1 MKPTTIA
8 SLQKCKQDK
17 KRFATITA
25 YDYSFAKLF
34 ADEGI
39 NVMLVGDSLGM
50 TVQGHDSTLP
60 VTVADIAYHTAAV
73 RRGAPNCLLLADLP
87 FMAYATPEQAF
98 ENAATVMRAGANM
111 VKIEGGEWLVET
123 VQMLTERAVP
133 VCGHLGLTPQ
143 SVNIFGGYKVQGRG
157 DEAGDRLLSDALALE
172 AAGAQLLVLECVPV
186 ELAKRITEALAIPV
200 IGIGAGNV
208 TDGQILVMHDAFGI
222 TGGHIPKFAKNFLA
236 ETGDI
241 RAAVRQYMAE
251 VESGVYP
258 GEEHSFPLRSDVV
271 LIIETLPLLRQ
282 QIRRLRME
290 GKRVALVPTMGNLH
304 DGHMKLV
311 DEAKARA
318 DVVVVSIFVNPMQF
332 DRPEDLARYPRTLQE
347 DCEKLNKRK
356 VDLVFAPSVKE
367 IYPNGTETHTY
378 VDVPGLSTMLE
389 GASRPGHFRGVST
402 IVSKLFNLVQP
413 DIACFGEKDFQQLA
427 LIRKMV
433 ADMGFDIEIVGVP
446 IMRAKDG
453 LALSSR
459 NGYLTAEQRKIAPG
473 LYKVLSSIADKLQ
486 AGERDLDEIIAIA
499 GQELNE
505 KGFRSDDIQIRDADT
520 LLEISENSKRA
531 VILVAAWLGDARLI
545 DNKLVELA

>member
-1 MKPTTIA
+1 
-8 SLQKCKQDK
+8 
-17 KRFATITA
+17 
-25 YDYSFAKLF
+25 
-34 ADEGI
+34 
-39 NVMLVGDSLGM
+39 
-50 TVQGHDSTLP
+50 
-60 VTVADIAYHTAAV
+60 
-73 RRGAPNCLLLADLP
+73 
-87 FMAYATPEQAF
+87 
-98 ENAATVMRAGANM
+98 
-111 VKIEGGEWLVET
+111 
-123 VQMLTERAVP
+123 
-133 VCGHLGLTPQ
+133 
-143 SVNIFGGYKVQGRG
+143 
-157 DEAGDRLLSDALALE
+157 
-172 AAGAQLLVLECVPV
+172 
-186 ELAKRITEALAIPV
+186 
-200 IGIGAGNV
+200 
-208 TDGQILVMHDAFGI
+208 
-222 TGGHIPKFAKNFLA
+222 
-236 ETGDI
+236 
-241 RAAVRQYMAE
+241 
-251 VESGVYP
+251 
-258 GEEHSFPLRSDVV
+258 V

-486 AGERDLDEIIAIA
+486 AGERDLDEIITIA

-505 KGFRSDDIQIRDADT
+505 KGFRADDIQIRDADT
-520 LLEISENSKRA
+520 LLEVSETSKRA

-545 DNKLVELA
+545 DNKMVELA

>member
-1 MKPTTIA
+1 M
-8 SLQKCKQDK
+8 
-17 KRFATITA
+17 
-25 YDYSFAKLF
+25 
-34 ADEGI
+34 
-39 NVMLVGDSLGM
+39 
-50 TVQGHDSTLP
+50 
-60 VTVADIAYHTAAV
+60 
-73 RRGAPNCLLLADLP
+73 
-87 FMAYATPEQAF
+87 
-98 ENAATVMRAGANM
+98 
-111 VKIEGGEWLVET
+111 
-123 VQMLTERAVP
+123 
-133 VCGHLGLTPQ
+133 
-143 SVNIFGGYKVQGRG
+143 
-157 DEAGDRLLSDALALE
+157 
-172 AAGAQLLVLECVPV
+172 
-186 ELAKRITEALAIPV
+186 
-200 IGIGAGNV
+200 
-208 TDGQILVMHDAFGI
+208 
-222 TGGHIPKFAKNFLA
+222 
-236 ETGDI
+236 
-241 RAAVRQYMAE
+241 
-251 VESGVYP
+251 
-258 GEEHSFPLRSDVV
+258 

-402 IVSKLFNLVQP
+402 IVSKLFNLLQP

-505 KGFRSDDIQIRDADT
+505 KGFRADDIQIRDADT
-520 LLEISENSKRA
+520 LLEVSETSKRA

-545 DNKLVELA
+545 DNKMVELA

>member
-1 MKPTTIA
+1 M
-8 SLQKCKQDK
+8 
-17 KRFATITA
+17 
-25 YDYSFAKLF
+25 
-34 ADEGI
+34 
-39 NVMLVGDSLGM
+39 
-50 TVQGHDSTLP
+50 
-60 VTVADIAYHTAAV
+60 
-73 RRGAPNCLLLADLP
+73 
-87 FMAYATPEQAF
+87 
-98 ENAATVMRAGANM
+98 
-111 VKIEGGEWLVET
+111 
-123 VQMLTERAVP
+123 
-133 VCGHLGLTPQ
+133 
-143 SVNIFGGYKVQGRG
+143 
-157 DEAGDRLLSDALALE
+157 
-172 AAGAQLLVLECVPV
+172 
-186 ELAKRITEALAIPV
+186 
-200 IGIGAGNV
+200 
-208 TDGQILVMHDAFGI
+208 
-222 TGGHIPKFAKNFLA
+222 
-236 ETGDI
+236 
-241 RAAVRQYMAE
+241 
-251 VESGVYP
+251 
-258 GEEHSFPLRSDVV
+258 

-486 AGERDLDEIIAIA
+486 AGDRDLDEIITIA

-505 KGFRSDDIQIRDADT
+505 KGFRADDIQIRDADT
-520 LLEISENSKRA
+520 LLEVSETSKRA

-545 DNKLVELA
+545 DNKMVELA

>member
-1 MKPTTIA
+1 M
-8 SLQKCKQDK
+8 
-17 KRFATITA
+17 
-25 YDYSFAKLF
+25 
-34 ADEGI
+34 
-39 NVMLVGDSLGM
+39 
-50 TVQGHDSTLP
+50 
-60 VTVADIAYHTAAV
+60 
-73 RRGAPNCLLLADLP
+73 
-87 FMAYATPEQAF
+87 
-98 ENAATVMRAGANM
+98 
-111 VKIEGGEWLVET
+111 
-123 VQMLTERAVP
+123 
-133 VCGHLGLTPQ
+133 
-143 SVNIFGGYKVQGRG
+143 
-157 DEAGDRLLSDALALE
+157 
-172 AAGAQLLVLECVPV
+172 
-186 ELAKRITEALAIPV
+186 
-200 IGIGAGNV
+200 
-208 TDGQILVMHDAFGI
+208 
-222 TGGHIPKFAKNFLA
+222 
-236 ETGDI
+236 
-241 RAAVRQYMAE
+241 
-251 VESGVYP
+251 
-258 GEEHSFPLRSDVV
+258 

-332 DRPEDLARYPRTLQE
+332 DHPEDLARYPRTLQE

-486 AGERDLDEIIAIA
+486 AGERDLDEIITIA

-505 KGFRSDDIQIRDADT
+505 KGFRADDIQIRDADT
-520 LLEISENSKRA
+520 LLEVSETSKRA

-545 DNKLVELA
+545 DNKMVELA

>member
-1 MKPTTIA
+1 M
-8 SLQKCKQDK
+8 
-17 KRFATITA
+17 
-25 YDYSFAKLF
+25 
-34 ADEGI
+34 
-39 NVMLVGDSLGM
+39 
-50 TVQGHDSTLP
+50 
-60 VTVADIAYHTAAV
+60 
-73 RRGAPNCLLLADLP
+73 
-87 FMAYATPEQAF
+87 
-98 ENAATVMRAGANM
+98 
-111 VKIEGGEWLVET
+111 
-123 VQMLTERAVP
+123 
-133 VCGHLGLTPQ
+133 
-143 SVNIFGGYKVQGRG
+143 
-157 DEAGDRLLSDALALE
+157 
-172 AAGAQLLVLECVPV
+172 
-186 ELAKRITEALAIPV
+186 
-200 IGIGAGNV
+200 
-208 TDGQILVMHDAFGI
+208 
-222 TGGHIPKFAKNFLA
+222 
-236 ETGDI
+236 
-241 RAAVRQYMAE
+241 
-251 VESGVYP
+251 
-258 GEEHSFPLRSDVV
+258 

-389 GASRPGHFRGVST
+389 GASRPGYFRGVST

-486 AGERDLDEIIAIA
+486 AGERDLDEIITIA

-505 KGFRSDDIQIRDADT
+505 KGFRADDIQIRDADT
-520 LLEISENSKRA
+520 LLEVSETSKRA

-545 DNKLVELA
+545 DNKMVELA

>member
-1 MKPTTIA
+1 M
-8 SLQKCKQDK
+8 
-17 KRFATITA
+17 
-25 YDYSFAKLF
+25 
-34 ADEGI
+34 
-39 NVMLVGDSLGM
+39 
-50 TVQGHDSTLP
+50 
-60 VTVADIAYHTAAV
+60 
-73 RRGAPNCLLLADLP
+73 
-87 FMAYATPEQAF
+87 
-98 ENAATVMRAGANM
+98 
-111 VKIEGGEWLVET
+111 
-123 VQMLTERAVP
+123 
-133 VCGHLGLTPQ
+133 
-143 SVNIFGGYKVQGRG
+143 
-157 DEAGDRLLSDALALE
+157 
-172 AAGAQLLVLECVPV
+172 
-186 ELAKRITEALAIPV
+186 
-200 IGIGAGNV
+200 
-208 TDGQILVMHDAFGI
+208 
-222 TGGHIPKFAKNFLA
+222 
-236 ETGDI
+236 
-241 RAAVRQYMAE
+241 
-251 VESGVYP
+251 
-258 GEEHSFPLRSDVV
+258 

-356 VDLVFAPSVKE
+356 VNLVFAPSVKE

-486 AGERDLDEIIAIA
+486 VGERDLDEIITIA

-505 KGFRSDDIQIRDADT
+505 KGFRADDIQIRDADT
-520 LLEISENSKRA
+520 LLEVSETSKRA

-545 DNKLVELA
+545 DNKIVELA

>member
-1 MKPTTIA
+1 M
-8 SLQKCKQDK
+8 
-17 KRFATITA
+17 
-25 YDYSFAKLF
+25 
-34 ADEGI
+34 
-39 NVMLVGDSLGM
+39 
-50 TVQGHDSTLP
+50 
-60 VTVADIAYHTAAV
+60 
-73 RRGAPNCLLLADLP
+73 
-87 FMAYATPEQAF
+87 
-98 ENAATVMRAGANM
+98 
-111 VKIEGGEWLVET
+111 
-123 VQMLTERAVP
+123 
-133 VCGHLGLTPQ
+133 
-143 SVNIFGGYKVQGRG
+143 
-157 DEAGDRLLSDALALE
+157 
-172 AAGAQLLVLECVPV
+172 
-186 ELAKRITEALAIPV
+186 
-200 IGIGAGNV
+200 
-208 TDGQILVMHDAFGI
+208 
-222 TGGHIPKFAKNFLA
+222 
-236 ETGDI
+236 
-241 RAAVRQYMAE
+241 
-251 VESGVYP
+251 
-258 GEEHSFPLRSDVV
+258 

-389 GASRPGHFRGVST
+389 SASRPGHFRGVST

-433 ADMGFDIEIVGVP
+433 ADMGFDIEIVDVP

-505 KGFRSDDIQIRDADT
+505 KGFRADDIQIRDADT
-520 LLEISENSKRA
+520 LLEVSENSKRA

-545 DNKLVELA
+545 DNKIVELV

>member
-1 MKPTTIA
+1 M
-8 SLQKCKQDK
+8 
-17 KRFATITA
+17 
-25 YDYSFAKLF
+25 
-34 ADEGI
+34 
-39 NVMLVGDSLGM
+39 
-50 TVQGHDSTLP
+50 
-60 VTVADIAYHTAAV
+60 
-73 RRGAPNCLLLADLP
+73 
-87 FMAYATPEQAF
+87 
-98 ENAATVMRAGANM
+98 
-111 VKIEGGEWLVET
+111 
-123 VQMLTERAVP
+123 
-133 VCGHLGLTPQ
+133 
-143 SVNIFGGYKVQGRG
+143 
-157 DEAGDRLLSDALALE
+157 
-172 AAGAQLLVLECVPV
+172 
-186 ELAKRITEALAIPV
+186 
-200 IGIGAGNV
+200 
-208 TDGQILVMHDAFGI
+208 
-222 TGGHIPKFAKNFLA
+222 
-236 ETGDI
+236 
-241 RAAVRQYMAE
+241 
-251 VESGVYP
+251 
-258 GEEHSFPLRSDVV
+258 
-271 LIIETLPLLRQ
+271 LIIETLPILRQ

-486 AGERDLDEIIAIA
+486 AGERDLDEIITIA

-505 KGFRSDDIQIRDADT
+505 KGFRADDIQIRDADT
-520 LLEISENSKRA
+520 LLEVSENSKRA

-545 DNKLVELA
+545 DNKIVELV

>member
-1 MKPTTIA
+1 M
-8 SLQKCKQDK
+8 
-17 KRFATITA
+17 
-25 YDYSFAKLF
+25 
-34 ADEGI
+34 
-39 NVMLVGDSLGM
+39 
-50 TVQGHDSTLP
+50 
-60 VTVADIAYHTAAV
+60 
-73 RRGAPNCLLLADLP
+73 
-87 FMAYATPEQAF
+87 
-98 ENAATVMRAGANM
+98 
-111 VKIEGGEWLVET
+111 
-123 VQMLTERAVP
+123 
-133 VCGHLGLTPQ
+133 
-143 SVNIFGGYKVQGRG
+143 
-157 DEAGDRLLSDALALE
+157 
-172 AAGAQLLVLECVPV
+172 
-186 ELAKRITEALAIPV
+186 
-200 IGIGAGNV
+200 
-208 TDGQILVMHDAFGI
+208 
-222 TGGHIPKFAKNFLA
+222 
-236 ETGDI
+236 
-241 RAAVRQYMAE
+241 
-251 VESGVYP
+251 
-258 GEEHSFPLRSDVV
+258 

-311 DEAKARA
+311 DEAKTRA

-356 VDLVFAPSVKE
+356 VDLVFAPSVKD

-402 IVSKLFNLVQP
+402 IVSKLFNLIQP

-486 AGERDLDEIIAIA
+486 AGERDLDEIITIA

-505 KGFRSDDIQIRDADT
+505 KGFRADDIQIRDADT
-520 LLEISENSKRA
+520 LLEVSENSKRV

-545 DNKLVELA
+545 DNKIVELA

>member
-1 MKPTTIA
+1 M
-8 SLQKCKQDK
+8 
-17 KRFATITA
+17 
-25 YDYSFAKLF
+25 
-34 ADEGI
+34 
-39 NVMLVGDSLGM
+39 
-50 TVQGHDSTLP
+50 
-60 VTVADIAYHTAAV
+60 
-73 RRGAPNCLLLADLP
+73 
-87 FMAYATPEQAF
+87 
-98 ENAATVMRAGANM
+98 
-111 VKIEGGEWLVET
+111 
-123 VQMLTERAVP
+123 
-133 VCGHLGLTPQ
+133 
-143 SVNIFGGYKVQGRG
+143 
-157 DEAGDRLLSDALALE
+157 
-172 AAGAQLLVLECVPV
+172 
-186 ELAKRITEALAIPV
+186 
-200 IGIGAGNV
+200 
-208 TDGQILVMHDAFGI
+208 
-222 TGGHIPKFAKNFLA
+222 
-236 ETGDI
+236 
-241 RAAVRQYMAE
+241 
-251 VESGVYP
+251 
-258 GEEHSFPLRSDVV
+258 
-271 LIIETLPLLRQ
+271 LIIETLPLLRR

-433 ADMGFDIEIVGVP
+433 ADMGFDIEIIGVP

-505 KGFRSDDIQIRDADT
+505 KGFRADDIQIRDADT
-520 LLEISENSKRA
+520 LQEVSENSKRA

-545 DNKLVELA
+545 DNKIVELA

>member
-1 MKPTTIA
+1 M
-8 SLQKCKQDK
+8 
-17 KRFATITA
+17 
-25 YDYSFAKLF
+25 
-34 ADEGI
+34 
-39 NVMLVGDSLGM
+39 
-50 TVQGHDSTLP
+50 
-60 VTVADIAYHTAAV
+60 
-73 RRGAPNCLLLADLP
+73 
-87 FMAYATPEQAF
+87 
-98 ENAATVMRAGANM
+98 
-111 VKIEGGEWLVET
+111 
-123 VQMLTERAVP
+123 
-133 VCGHLGLTPQ
+133 
-143 SVNIFGGYKVQGRG
+143 
-157 DEAGDRLLSDALALE
+157 
-172 AAGAQLLVLECVPV
+172 
-186 ELAKRITEALAIPV
+186 
-200 IGIGAGNV
+200 
-208 TDGQILVMHDAFGI
+208 
-222 TGGHIPKFAKNFLA
+222 
-236 ETGDI
+236 
-241 RAAVRQYMAE
+241 
-251 VESGVYP
+251 
-258 GEEHSFPLRSDVV
+258 

-282 QIRRLRME
+282 QILRLRME

-486 AGERDLDEIIAIA
+486 AGEREICHLSNVFPRHSFTQKTL
-499 GQELNE
+499 GEFLTYFLSSLLNPLLNPFLF
-505 KGFRSDDIQIRDADT
+505 KPLRQRHHRLPSRFPVSQHTVKQIRLFSMTA
-520 LLEISENSKRA
+520 LQHIVLHGN
-531 VILVAAWLGDARLI
+531 
-545 DNKLVELA
+545 

>member
-1 MKPTTIA
+1 M
-8 SLQKCKQDK
+8 
-17 KRFATITA
+17 
-25 YDYSFAKLF
+25 
-34 ADEGI
+34 
-39 NVMLVGDSLGM
+39 
-50 TVQGHDSTLP
+50 
-60 VTVADIAYHTAAV
+60 
-73 RRGAPNCLLLADLP
+73 
-87 FMAYATPEQAF
+87 
-98 ENAATVMRAGANM
+98 
-111 VKIEGGEWLVET
+111 
-123 VQMLTERAVP
+123 
-133 VCGHLGLTPQ
+133 
-143 SVNIFGGYKVQGRG
+143 
-157 DEAGDRLLSDALALE
+157 
-172 AAGAQLLVLECVPV
+172 
-186 ELAKRITEALAIPV
+186 
-200 IGIGAGNV
+200 
-208 TDGQILVMHDAFGI
+208 
-222 TGGHIPKFAKNFLA
+222 
-236 ETGDI
+236 
-241 RAAVRQYMAE
+241 
-251 VESGVYP
+251 
-258 GEEHSFPLRSDVV
+258 
-271 LIIETLPLLRQ
+271 LIIETLLLLRQ

-486 AGERDLDEIIAIA
+486 VGERDLDEIITIA

-505 KGFRSDDIQIRDADT
+505 KGFRADDIQIRDADT
-520 LLEISENSKRA
+520 LLEVSETSKRA

-545 DNKLVELA
+545 DNKMVELA

>member
-1 MKPTTIA
+1 M
-8 SLQKCKQDK
+8 
-17 KRFATITA
+17 
-25 YDYSFAKLF
+25 
-34 ADEGI
+34 
-39 NVMLVGDSLGM
+39 
-50 TVQGHDSTLP
+50 
-60 VTVADIAYHTAAV
+60 
-73 RRGAPNCLLLADLP
+73 
-87 FMAYATPEQAF
+87 
-98 ENAATVMRAGANM
+98 
-111 VKIEGGEWLVET
+111 
-123 VQMLTERAVP
+123 
-133 VCGHLGLTPQ
+133 
-143 SVNIFGGYKVQGRG
+143 
-157 DEAGDRLLSDALALE
+157 
-172 AAGAQLLVLECVPV
+172 
-186 ELAKRITEALAIPV
+186 
-200 IGIGAGNV
+200 
-208 TDGQILVMHDAFGI
+208 
-222 TGGHIPKFAKNFLA
+222 
-236 ETGDI
+236 
-241 RAAVRQYMAE
+241 
-251 VESGVYP
+251 
-258 GEEHSFPLRSDVV
+258 

-347 DCEKLNKRK
+347 DFEKLNKRK

-486 AGERDLDEIIAIA
+486 AGERDLDEIITIA

-505 KGFRSDDIQIRDADT
+505 KGFRADDIQIRDADT
-520 LLEISENSKRA
+520 LLEVSETSKRA

-545 DNKLVELA
+545 DNKMVELA

>member
-1 MKPTTIA
+1 M
-8 SLQKCKQDK
+8 
-17 KRFATITA
+17 
-25 YDYSFAKLF
+25 
-34 ADEGI
+34 
-39 NVMLVGDSLGM
+39 
-50 TVQGHDSTLP
+50 
-60 VTVADIAYHTAAV
+60 
-73 RRGAPNCLLLADLP
+73 
-87 FMAYATPEQAF
+87 
-98 ENAATVMRAGANM
+98 
-111 VKIEGGEWLVET
+111 
-123 VQMLTERAVP
+123 
-133 VCGHLGLTPQ
+133 
-143 SVNIFGGYKVQGRG
+143 
-157 DEAGDRLLSDALALE
+157 
-172 AAGAQLLVLECVPV
+172 
-186 ELAKRITEALAIPV
+186 
-200 IGIGAGNV
+200 
-208 TDGQILVMHDAFGI
+208 
-222 TGGHIPKFAKNFLA
+222 
-236 ETGDI
+236 
-241 RAAVRQYMAE
+241 
-251 VESGVYP
+251 
-258 GEEHSFPLRSDVV
+258 
-271 LIIETLPLLRQ
+271 LIIETPPLLRQ

-367 IYPNGTETHTY
+367 IHPNGTETHTY

-520 LLEISENSKRA
+520 LLEVSENSKRA